1 MKDEKIHIGALV
13 KKFVKENNIN
23 ASELARELG
32 KTRQNLYDLYKRDDV
47 GVKELLSIS
56 RVLNH
61 NFLADIQQDKQS
73 ITVDDVFDALKEVVN
88 QKIKK

>member
-13 KKFVKENNIN
+13 KQFVKENNIN

-56 RVLNH
+56 KVLNH
-61 NFLADIQQDKQS
+61 DFLLDIRKDKQS
-73 ITVDDVFDALKEVVN
+73 ITVDDVFNALKEVVN

>member
-1 MKDEKIHIGALV
+1 MKEEKIHVGALV
-13 KKFVKENNIN
+13 KDFVKENNIN
-23 ASELARELG
+23 ASELARKLG
-32 KTRQNLYDLYKRDDV
+32 KTQQNLYDLYKRDDI

-56 RVLNH
+56 KVLNH
-61 NFLADIQQDKQS
+61 NFLADIQKDKQS

>member
-13 KKFVKENNIN
+13 KQFVKENNIN

-56 RVLNH
+56 KVLNH
-61 NFLADIQQDKQS
+61 DFLLDIRQDKQS

-88 QKIKK
+88 QKIQK

>member
-13 KKFVKENNIN
+13 KQFIKENNIN

>member
-13 KKFVKENNIN
+13 KQFVKENNIN

>member
-23 ASELARELG
+23 ASELARKLG
-32 KTRQNLYDLYKRDDV
+32 KTRQNLYDLYKRDDI

-56 RVLNH
+56 KVLNH
-61 NFLADIQQDKQS
+61 NFLADIQKDKQS

-88 QKIKK
+88 QKLKK

>member
-13 KKFVKENNIN
+13 KQFVKENNIN

-47 GVKELLSIS
+47 GVKELLPIS
-56 RVLNH
+56 KVLNH
-61 NFLADIQQDKQS
+61 DFLLDIRKDKQS
-73 ITVDDVFDALKEVVN
+73 ITVDDVFNALKEVVN